1 MNPTTSNII
10 RIKPIITSITNP
22 NAEMIKSTKSIIIG
36 DTTNKNA
43 VMSDTQPIEAITT
56 SNEFVSFGL
65 GKSSENCFAELVLEN
80 FFDLPAM

>member
-65 GKSSENCFAELVLEN
+65 GKCHSYDKNCYRGIGFGE
-80 FFDLPAM
+80 FF